1 MRFAGNN
8 GEVIRL
14 EKYSTWYCWNC
25 I

>member
-14 EKYSTWYCWNC
+14 KKYSTWYCWNC